1 MENTLDKT
9 DYFDE
14 WLDSLKDIVGKQAIN
29 VRIERAEGGNF
40 GDCKW
45 NIREG
50 VSEMRIDVGPG
61 YRLYFC
67 QRGKNL
73 YLLLVG
79 GTKNQQ
85 QRAIDQAID
94 FKMDLE
100 RENRW

>member
-14 WLDSLKDIVGKQAIN
+14 WLGGLKDIVGKQAIN

-50 VSEMRIDVGPG
+50 VSEMRVDVGPR

-67 QRGKNL
+67 QRGK
-73 YLLLVG
+73 
-79 GTKNQQ
+79 TCT
-85 QRAIDQAID
+85 
-94 FKMDLE
+94 FC
-100 RENRW
+100 